1 MNLESLI
8 SLFAAGV
15 RLATPLVFA
24 ALGGILSERSGVLN
38 IGLEGMMI
46 AGTFGGYLGGL
57 LAGDPW
63 AGALGG
69 VLAGAL
75 IGFFFAVTAVFLR
88 ADQVVLGTGINIL
101 GLGLTSYFYRAMY
114 KSGVSQFFPG
124 FKVTPIPVLS
134 EIPGLGPI
142 FFQQIPLV
150 YLMYFIVPLV
160 AFILYRTTW
169 GLKLRAVGEHPL
181 AADTAGISV
190 TGVRL
195 LAVTLSGA
203 FAGLGGAFLSVG
215 QLSAFTE
222 GLVAGRGFIALAAV
236 IFGRWDPFRSTLGCL
251 MFGLADALQLRLQGL
266 GIPVPIEV
274 FLMFP
279 YLLTL
284 VTFILFVSRVR
295 PPAALGKPYEG
306 HK

>member
-1 MNLESLI
+1 MNPEAWI
-8 SLFAAGV
+8 SLFTAAV

-24 ALGGILSERSGVLN
+24 ALGGILAERSGVLN
-38 IGLEGMMI
+38 IGLEGMMV

-57 LAGDPW
+57 LLGDPW

-69 VLAGAL
+69 MLAGGL
-75 IGFFFAVTAVFLR
+75 FGFIFAWMAVYLR

-124 FKVTPIPVLS
+124 FKVYPIPGLS
-134 EIPGLGPI
+134 EIPILGPVL
-142 FFQQIPLV
+142 FQQIPLV
-150 YLMYFIVPLV
+150 YLMYGLAPLT
-160 AFILYRTTW
+160 AFVLYRTTW
-169 GLKLRAVGEHPL
+169 GLKLRAVGEHPQ

-190 TGVRL
+190 LRMRL

-236 IFGRWDPFRSTLGCL
+236 IFGRWDPLRSTLGCL
-251 MFGLADALQLRLQGL
+251 MFGLADALQLRLQSL
-266 GIPVPIEV
+266 GIPAPIEV

-284 VTFILFVSRVR
+284 VMFILFVSRVR
-295 PPAALGKPYEG
+295 PPASLGKPYDAR
-306 HK
+306 K

>member
-1 MNLESLI
+1 MNLDSWV

-24 ALGGILSERSGVLN
+24 AMGGILAERSGVLN

-46 AGTFGGYLGGL
+46 AGTFGGYIGGL
-57 LAGDPW
+57 LGADPW

-69 VLAGAL
+69 AMAGML
-75 IGFFFAVTAVFLR
+75 FGFLFAVMAVYLR

-101 GLGLTSYFYRAMY
+101 GIGLSSYFYRAMY
-114 KSGVSQFFPG
+114 KAGVSQFFPG
-124 FKVTPIPVLS
+124 FKVYPIPILS
-134 EIPGLGPI
+134 EIPGVGEI

-150 YLMYFIVPLV
+150 YLMYAIVPV
-160 AFILYRTTW
+160 MAFILYRTTW
-169 GLKLRAVGEHPL
+169 GLKLRAVGEHPE

-190 TGVRL
+190 HGVRL

-236 IFGRWDPFRSTLGCL
+236 IFGRWDPLRSTLGCV
-251 MFGLADALQLRLQGL
+251 MFGLADALQLRLQNL
-266 GIPVPIEV
+266 GIPVPIEL

-284 VTFILFVSRVR
+284 VTFILFVSRAR
-295 PPAALGKPYEG
+295 PPAALGRPYEAR
-306 HK
+306 K

>member
-1 MNLESLI
+1 MNLEAWI

-24 ALGGILSERSGVLN
+24 ALGGILAERSGVLN

-57 LAGDPW
+57 LGADPW
-63 AGALGG
+63 AGTLGG
-69 VLAGAL
+69 MLAGAL
-75 IGFFFAVTAVFLR
+75 FGFFFALMAVYLR

-114 KSGVSQFFPG
+114 KAGVSQFFPG
-124 FKVTPIPVLS
+124 FKVYPIPVLS
-134 EIPGLGPI
+134 QIPGLGPI

-150 YLMYFIVPLV
+150 YLMYAIVPLM

-169 GLKLRAVGEHPL
+169 GLKLRSVGEHPE

-190 TGVRL
+190 LRVRL

-236 IFGRWDPFRSTLGCL
+236 IFGRWDPLRSALGCL
-251 MFGLADALQLRLQGL
+251 MFGLADALQLRLQSL
-266 GIPVPIEV
+266 GIPVPIEL

-284 VTFILFVSRVR
+284 ITFILFVSRVR
-295 PPAALGKPYEG
+295 PPAALGRPYEARR
-306 HK
+306 

>member
-1 MNLESLI
+1 MNLEAWISLI
-8 SLFAAGV
+8 AAGV

-24 ALGGILSERSGVLN
+24 AMGGILAERSGVLN

-57 LAGDPW
+57 LGADPW

-69 VLAGAL
+69 ALAGMFF
-75 IGFFFAVTAVFLR
+75 GFLFAVMAVYLR

-101 GLGLTSYFYRAMY
+101 GLGFSSFFYRAMY

-124 FKVTPIPVLS
+124 FKVYPIPVLS

-150 YLMYFIVPLV
+150 YLMYVVIPLM

-169 GLKLRAVGEHPL
+169 GLKLRAVGEHPE

-190 TGVRL
+190 PGMRL

-236 IFGRWDPFRSTLGCL
+236 IFGRWDPVRSSLGCL
-251 MFGLADALQLRLQGL
+251 MFGLADALQLRLQNL
-266 GIPVPIEV
+266 GIPIPIEL

-295 PPAALGKPYEG
+295 PPAALGRPYEAR
-306 HK
+306 K

>member
-1 MNLESLI
+1 MNPEAWLSL
-8 SLFAAGV
+8 LTAAV

-24 ALGGILSERSGVLN
+24 ALGGILSERAGVLN

-69 VLAGAL
+69 MLAGGLFGFGFAL
-75 IGFFFAVTAVFLR
+75 MAVYLR

-124 FKVTPIPVLS
+124 FKVTPIPVLGD
-134 EIPGLGPI
+134 IPVLGPI

-150 YLMYFIVPLV
+150 YLMYVVVPLV

-169 GLKLRAVGEHPL
+169 GLKLRAVGEHPQ

-190 TGVRL
+190 PGVRL

-203 FAGLGGAFLSVG
+203 LAGLGGAFLSVG

-236 IFGRWDPFRSTLGCL
+236 IFGRWDPLRSSLGCL

-284 VTFILFVSRVR
+284 VTFVLFVSRVR
-295 PPAALGKPYEG
+295 PPAALGKPYEAR
-306 HK
+306 K

>member
-1 MNLESLI
+1 MDLEALI

-24 ALGGILSERSGVLN
+24 AMGGILSERSGVLN

-57 LAGDPW
+57 LGQDPW
-63 AGALGG
+63 SGALGG
-69 VLAGAL
+69 MLAGAL
-75 IGFFFAVTAVFLR
+75 TGLLFAFMAVVLR
-88 ADQVVLGTGINIL
+88 GDQVVLGTGINIL
-101 GLGLTSYFYRAMY
+101 GLGLTAYFYRAMY
-114 KSGVSQFFPG
+114 KAGVSQFFPG
-124 FKVTPIPVLS
+124 FKVAPVPGLS
-134 EIPGLGPI
+134 EIPVVGPI
-142 FFQQIPLV
+142 FFQQVPLV
-150 YLMYFIVPLV
+150 YLMYAALPVM

-169 GLKLRAVGEHPL
+169 GLKLRAVGEHPQ

-190 TGVRL
+190 PGVRL

-236 IFGRWDPFRSTLGCL
+236 IFGRWDPLRSALGCL

-266 GIPVPIEV
+266 GIPVPIEL
-274 FLMFP
+274 FLMLP

-295 PPAALGKPYEG
+295 PPAALGKPYEAR
-306 HK
+306 K

>member
-1 MNLESLI
+1 MNLEAWVSLI
-8 SLFAAGV
+8 AAGV

-24 ALGGILSERSGVLN
+24 AMGGILAERSGVLN

-57 LAGDPW
+57 LGADPW
-63 AGALGG
+63 TGALGG
-69 VLAGAL
+69 ALAGML
-75 IGFFFAVTAVFLR
+75 FGFLFAVMAVYLR

-101 GLGLTSYFYRAMY
+101 GLGFSSFFYRAMY

-124 FKVTPIPVLS
+124 FKVYPIPILS

-150 YLMYFIVPLV
+150 YLMYVVIPLM

-169 GLKLRAVGEHPL
+169 GLKLRAVGEHPE

-190 TGVRL
+190 PGMRL

-236 IFGRWDPFRSTLGCL
+236 IFGRWDPVRSSLGCL
-251 MFGLADALQLRLQGL
+251 MFGLADALQLRLQNL
-266 GIPVPIEV
+266 GIPIPIEL

-295 PPAALGKPYEG
+295 PPAALGRPYEAR
-306 HK
+306 K